1 MAAQGYTQSQGAPIF
16 ISQCGKR
23 HGPVIHLELCDW
35 CCSEHVRYHVC
46 SSDHVGTRSPSS
58 SSHLNLTS
66 SYLHPHFSP
75 DVTPV
80 DFLVLLKMKIQVTT
94 LTPVWRSDLRR
105 RIRHLR
111 QNHIDL
117 TEGLSTR
124 LSWVFFGCGAR
135 LDVVDIQGLIL
146 SPGFPSNYSSGMHC
160 VWQFFVPEGHRLTM
174 EMFDFDIFESS
185 ERNLTLSVDTI
196 MSEGGEEHL
205 HTNGVPPGGT
215 SGIGEELDAVE
226 SKLWNTRP
234 PLSEKVQ
241 KSVFPSSSEDDLE
254 PPPSSSS
261 TVTEDEA
268 ETPLLVKDTCPD
280 DVLYITDLITFS
292 SRFCGSRR
300 PSDGQLVFGSEVEMV
315 EVIVE
320 LITNTVRGR
329 GFALVFRYHNG
340 TSEASVGGQRSAEA
354 SVGAG
359 EVLLAVVS
367 LAAFFATSLTIVL
380 CVSLR
385 TKLCANDSC
394 VTSSI
399 TPEVPVQNLQTDV
412 SELHLVT
419 ANHPEQERNKIN
431 NSSLPHTG
439 NTSEYRSF
447 KNANLECS
455 NGLMEMDLG
464 ADEVFVIS
472 NTDTPSFTP
481 CVVHTHTHTHT
492 HTHLLYSVVDT
503 GSVQPSD
510 WMPRSEPSDWPSRGS
525 HVGSPRPRAWSV
537 RTFHDFLLPFPQL
550 NRKWCSWNLTSPFTK
565 LVETVS
571 PGSVMDGR
579 DALEVPLAQHYDTSR
594 SRTSQQIS
602 EPDGALC
609 GPEQGM
615 QIKICEFPADGNDD
629 DLSIPVFAISEEDDR
644 EPLVFSEHQHKTKN
658 DEIGSHRSF
667 MSLGSAHLAFTDEE
681 LAVLKKNTSKIQLPS
696 LSHVTVSCDSEGK
709 NT

>member
-1 MAAQGYTQSQGAPIF
+1 MVLLSLQVLCAAAV
-16 ISQCGKR
+16 C
-23 HGPVIHLELCDW
+23 VL
-35 CCSEHVRYHVC
+35 C
-46 SSDHVGTRSPSS
+46 SSQR
-58 SSHLNLTS
+58 
-66 SYLHPHFSP
+66 
-75 DVTPV
+75 
-80 DFLVLLKMKIQVTT
+80 
-94 LTPVWRSDLRR
+94 
-105 RIRHLR
+105 
-111 QNHIDL
+111 
-117 TEGLSTR
+117 
-124 LSWVFFGCGAR
+124 VFFGCGAR

-146 SPGFPSNYSSGMHC
+146 SPGFPSNYSSGLHC

-205 HTNGVPPGGT
+205 HTNRVPPGG
-215 SGIGEELDAVE
+215 LDAME
-226 SKLWNTRP
+226 SELWNTRP
-234 PLSEKVQ
+234 PLSEKVK
-241 KSVFPSSSEDDLE
+241 KSVFPSSSEEDLE

-315 EVIVE
+315 EVIME

-340 TSEASVGGQRSAEA
+340 TSKSSVGGQRSAEA

-385 TKLCANDSC
+385 TKLCANDSS

-412 SELHLVT
+412 SELQLVT

-439 NTSEYRSF
+439 NTSEHRSF
-447 KNANLECS
+447 KNANLKCS

-481 CVVHTHTHTHT
+481 CMHRERF
-492 HTHLLYSVVDT
+492 LRGSDT

-510 WMPRSEPSDWPSRGS
+510 WMPRSEPSDWPSRSS

-537 RTFHDFLLPFPQL
+537 RTFHDFLIPFPQL

-565 LVETVS
+565 LVESVS

-579 DALEVPLAQHYDTSR
+579 DAMEVPLAQHNRRYDTSR
-594 SRTSQQIS
+594 SHTSQQIS
-602 EPDGALC
+602 ELDGALC
-609 GPEQGM
+609 GLEQGM

-629 DLSIPVFAISEEDDR
+629 NLSIPVFAISEEDDR
-644 EPLVFSEHQHKTKN
+644 EPLFFSKHQHKTKN

-667 MSLGSAHLAFTDEE
+667 TSLGSAHLAFTDEE
-681 LAVLKKNTSKIQLPS
+681 LAVLEKNTSSKIHLPS
-696 LSHVTVSCDSEGK
+696 LSHVTLSCDSEGR